1 MLLTISLFTEIGN
14 RLAQNFNNDDIES
27 VCKNLNCTNESLNFI
42 EIDEDY
48 VIKQLST
55 LRVDKATGID
65 GIGARLLRAGAYQI
79 VSPLTYILNLTIRT
93 AVIPLEWK
101 KAVVSPIFKDGGKT
115 NCSNYRPISLFH
127 VITKILERA
136 IHTQVYGH

>member
-1 MLLTISLFTEIGN
+1 M
-14 RLAQNFNNDDIES
+14 Q
-27 VCKNLNCTNESLNFI
+27 KLNCTNESLNFI

-101 KAVVSPIFKDGGKT
+101 KAVVSSIPRSMNICEEMGCYLLYNLGLGL
-115 NCSNYRPISLFH
+115 N
-127 VITKILERA
+127 
-136 IHTQVYGH
+136 TQLLLQ